1 MKNLTWQ
8 NPEQLFVAQELI
20 NKVKSKCCGIK
31 GKENSMPL
39 IYKPY
44 QATLA
49 NKEGQKLYYP
59 RLVKFGKMVN
69 TQKMAELIAEK
80 ASLTA
85 GDVHNVIR
93 NLMSVMREQ
102 LLNSRTVRL
111 EGLGTFT
118 MIAKAGGKGVEL
130 ESKVSSSQIT
140 SLRCQFTPEY
150 TRAANGSATRALT
163 TGVEFVHIKDVAGS
177 FVADDVVD
185 KDPDDGDEP
194 GGGGG
199 EAPDPAA

>member
-1 MKNLTWQ
+1 
-8 NPEQLFVAQELI
+8 
-20 NKVKSKCCGIK
+20 
-31 GKENSMPL
+31 MPL

-93 NLMSVMREQ
+93 NLMSVITCSPTSKSFKKSIN
-102 LLNSRTVRL
+102 NS
-111 EGLGTFT
+111 F
-118 MIAKAGGKGVEL
+118 
-130 ESKVSSSQIT
+130 ST
-140 SLRCQFTPEY
+140 SLPNKNLKPKSVKGLINLPIICCV
-150 TRAANGSATRALT
+150 SI
-163 TGVEFVHIKDVAGS
+163 IKQR
-177 FVADDVVD
+177 
-185 KDPDDGDEP
+185 
-194 GGGGG
+194 
-199 EAPDPAA
+199 

>member
-1 MKNLTWQ
+1 
-8 NPEQLFVAQELI
+8 
-20 NKVKSKCCGIK
+20 
-31 GKENSMPL
+31 MPL

-93 NLMSVMREQ
+93 NLMSVM
-102 LLNSRTVRL
+102 L
-111 EGLGTFT
+111 
-118 MIAKAGGKGVEL
+118 
-130 ESKVSSSQIT
+130 
-140 SLRCQFTPEY
+140 SLIHISEP
-150 TRAANGSATRALT
+150 TR
-163 TGVEFVHIKDVAGS
+163 
-177 FVADDVVD
+177 
-185 KDPDDGDEP
+185 PY
-194 GGGGG
+194 
-199 EAPDPAA
+199 

>member
-1 MKNLTWQ
+1 
-8 NPEQLFVAQELI
+8 
-20 NKVKSKCCGIK
+20 
-31 GKENSMPL
+31 MPL

-93 NLMSVMREQ
+93 NLMSVSGEVIEANAELDDKPELVNEDVYGNGWLIKISVSDPSELDELMSAAEYEQ
-102 LLNSRTVRL
+102 
-111 EGLGTFT
+111 
-118 MIAKAGGKGVEL
+118 MIAK
-130 ESKVSSSQIT
+130 
-140 SLRCQFTPEY
+140 
-150 TRAANGSATRALT
+150 
-163 TGVEFVHIKDVAGS
+163 
-177 FVADDVVD
+177 
-185 KDPDDGDEP
+185 
-194 GGGGG
+194 
-199 EAPDPAA
+199 

>member
-1 MKNLTWQ
+1 
-8 NPEQLFVAQELI
+8 
-20 NKVKSKCCGIK
+20 
-31 GKENSMPL
+31 MPL

-59 RLVKFGKMVN
+59 RLVKFG
-69 TQKMAELIAEK
+69 
-80 ASLTA
+80 
-85 GDVHNVIR
+85 
-93 NLMSVMREQ
+93 MSVMREQ

-185 KDPDDGDEP
+185 KDPVAEEEKRRTRPLDRKCSWQLNP
-194 GGGGG
+194 
-199 EAPDPAA
+199 

>member
-1 MKNLTWQ
+1 
-8 NPEQLFVAQELI
+8 
-20 NKVKSKCCGIK
+20 
-31 GKENSMPL
+31 MPL

-49 NKEGQKLYYP
+49 NKEGQKLFYP
-59 RLVKFGKMVN
+59 RLVKIGRTVN

-111 EGLGTFT
+111 EGLGLWLPKPAEKAWNRK
-118 MIAKAGGKGVEL
+118 AKSAARK
-130 ESKVSSSQIT
+130 SFRCAVSSRRS
-140 SLRCQFTPEY
+140 TPGLPE
-150 TRAANGSATRALT
+150 TR
-163 TGVEFVHIKDVAGS
+163 
-177 FVADDVVD
+177 
-185 KDPDDGDEP
+185 
-194 GGGGG
+194 
-199 EAPDPAA
+199 PAH

>member
-1 MKNLTWQ
+1 
-8 NPEQLFVAQELI
+8 
-20 NKVKSKCCGIK
+20 
-31 GKENSMPL
+31 MPL

-69 TQKMAELIAEK
+69 TQ
-80 ASLTA
+80 
-85 GDVHNVIR
+85 NVIR

>member
-1 MKNLTWQ
+1 
-8 NPEQLFVAQELI
+8 
-20 NKVKSKCCGIK
+20 
-31 GKENSMPL
+31 MPL

-93 NLMSVMREQ
+93 NLMTAMRKE
-102 LLNSRTVRL
+102 LLNSRSVRL

-118 MIAKAGGKGVEL
+118 MKACTQGHGVDQE
-130 ESKVSSSQIT
+130 EEVSPNQVAA
-140 SLRCQFTPEY
+140 LRCLFTPEY
-150 TRAANGSATRALT
+150 TRPAAIGTTRALLQ
-163 TGVEFVHIKDVAGS
+163 GVEFQKVSAIGGAINGGS
-177 FVADDVVD
+177 GSGDIVDD
-185 KDPDDGDEP
+185 PT
-194 GGGGG
+194 
-199 EAPDPAA
+199 A

>member
-1 MKNLTWQ
+1 
-8 NPEQLFVAQELI
+8 
-20 NKVKSKCCGIK
+20 
-31 GKENSMPL
+31 MPL

-49 NKEGQKLYYP
+49 NKEGQKLFYP
-59 RLVKFGKMVN
+59 RLVKIGRTVN

-118 MIAKAGGKGVEL
+118 MVAKACGKGVEQ
-130 ESKVSSSQIT
+130 ESSQQLANRFAALSVHAGVHPVCRKHDPRTDCRSGI
-140 SLRCQFTPEY
+140 C
-150 TRAANGSATRALT
+150 TRQRRSSRS
-163 TGVEFVHIKDVAGS
+163 DCRR
-177 FVADDVVD
+177 
-185 KDPDDGDEP
+185 
-194 GGGGG
+194 
-199 EAPDPAA
+199 

>member
-1 MKNLTWQ
+1 
-8 NPEQLFVAQELI
+8 
-20 NKVKSKCCGIK
+20 
-31 GKENSMPL
+31 MPL

-49 NKEGQKLYYP
+49 NKEGQKLFYP
-59 RLVKFGKMVN
+59 RLVKIGRTVN

-102 LLNSRTVRL
+102 LRNSRSVRL

-118 MIAKAGGKGVEL
+118 MVAKAWNRKAK
-130 ESKVSSSQIT
+130 SAARKSFRCAVSSRRS
-140 SLRCQFTPEY
+140 TPGLPE
-150 TRAANGSATRALT
+150 TR
-163 TGVEFVHIKDVAGS
+163 
-177 FVADDVVD
+177 
-185 KDPDDGDEP
+185 
-194 GGGGG
+194 
-199 EAPDPAA
+199 PAH

>member
-1 MKNLTWQ
+1 
-8 NPEQLFVAQELI
+8 
-20 NKVKSKCCGIK
+20 
-31 GKENSMPL
+31 MPL

-85 GDVHNVIR
+85 GDVHNVI
-93 NLMSVMREQ
+93 REQ

-177 FVADDVVD
+177 FVADDAID
-185 KDPDDGDEP
+185 KDPDDDNKP
-194 GGGGG
+194 GGGSG

>member
-1 MKNLTWQ
+1 
-8 NPEQLFVAQELI
+8 
-20 NKVKSKCCGIK
+20 
-31 GKENSMPL
+31 MPL

-49 NKEGQKLYYP
+49 NKEGQKLFYP
-59 RLVKFGKMVN
+59 RLVKIGRTVN

-118 MIAKAGGKGVEL
+118 MVAKACGKAK
-130 ESKVSSSQIT
+130 SAARKSFRCAVSSRRS
-140 SLRCQFTPEY
+140 TPGLPE
-150 TRAANGSATRALT
+150 TR
-163 TGVEFVHIKDVAGS
+163 
-177 FVADDVVD
+177 
-185 KDPDDGDEP
+185 
-194 GGGGG
+194 
-199 EAPDPAA
+199 PAH

>member
-1 MKNLTWQ
+1 
-8 NPEQLFVAQELI
+8 
-20 NKVKSKCCGIK
+20 
-31 GKENSMPL
+31 MPL

-44 QATLA
+44 QANIA
-49 NKEGQKLYYP
+49 NKAGQKLYYP
-59 RLVKFGKMVN
+59 RLVKFSKMVN

-80 ASLTA
+80 ASLTP

-118 MIAKAGGKGVEL
+118 MIAKAGGKGVVL
-130 ESKVSSSQIT
+130 ESKVSSSQIV

-150 TRAANGSATRALT
+150 TRSADGVTTRALT
-163 TGVEFVHIKDVAGS
+163 SGVEFVHVKDVAGG
-177 FVADDVVD
+177 FVDDVHSF
-185 KDPDDGDEP
+185 PTRRSSDESEERRV
-194 GGGGG
+194 GKECSSGKFCGSRI
-199 EAPDPAA
+199 ADYI

>member
-1 MKNLTWQ
+1 
-8 NPEQLFVAQELI
+8 
-20 NKVKSKCCGIK
+20 
-31 GKENSMPL
+31 MPL

-163 TGVEFVHIKDVAGS
+163 TGVEFVHIKDVAVRLWPTMS
-177 FVADDVVD
+177 LTKTRMTATNPVAEEEKRRTRPLDR
-185 KDPDDGDEP
+185 KCSWQLNP
-194 GGGGG
+194 
-199 EAPDPAA
+199 

>member
-1 MKNLTWQ
+1 
-8 NPEQLFVAQELI
+8 
-20 NKVKSKCCGIK
+20 
-31 GKENSMPL
+31 MPL

-69 TQKMAELIAEK
+69 TQKME
-80 ASLTA
+80 
-85 GDVHNVIR
+85 
-93 NLMSVMREQ
+93 
-102 LLNSRTVRL
+102 
-111 EGLGTFT
+111 
-118 MIAKAGGKGVEL
+118 
-130 ESKVSSSQIT
+130 VSSSQIT

>member
-1 MKNLTWQ
+1 
-8 NPEQLFVAQELI
+8 
-20 NKVKSKCCGIK
+20 
-31 GKENSMPL
+31 MPL

-49 NKEGQKLYYP
+49 NKEGQKLFYP
-59 RLVKFGKMVN
+59 RLVKIGRTVN

-130 ESKVSSSQIT
+130 ENKVSSSQIT

-163 TGVEFVHIKDVAGS
+163 TGVEFVHIK
-177 FVADDVVD
+177 ADNRSLFRGFAIRCLLWYMGNSKKRSARYTIADSRIGV
-185 KDPDDGDEP
+185 PCRS
-194 GGGGG
+194 
-199 EAPDPAA
+199 

>member
-1 MKNLTWQ
+1 
-8 NPEQLFVAQELI
+8 
-20 NKVKSKCCGIK
+20 
-31 GKENSMPL
+31 MPL

-130 ESKVSSSQIT
+130 EGKVSCTQIT

-150 TRAANGSATRALT
+150 TRSASGVTTRALT
-163 TGVEFVHIKDVAGS
+163 TGVEFVHIKDVAGL
-177 FVADDVVD
+177 FAGGGDDSG
-185 KDPDDGDEP
+185 KPDDGGSDS
-194 GGGGG
+194 GGDDSGNGGDG
-199 EAPDPAA
+199 EAPDPTV

>member
-1 MKNLTWQ
+1 
-8 NPEQLFVAQELI
+8 
-20 NKVKSKCCGIK
+20 
-31 GKENSMPL
+31 MPL

-44 QATLA
+44 QANMA

-59 RLVKFGKMVN
+59 RLVKIGKVVN

-118 MIAKAGGKGVEL
+118 MVAKAGGRGVEL
-130 ESKVSSSQIT
+130 ESKVSSTQIV

-150 TRAANGSATRALT
+150 TRSAGVATRALT
-163 TGVEFVHIKDVAGS
+163 AGVEFVHVKDVAKGS
-177 FVADDVVD
+177 IGTGETPDPE
-185 KDPDDGDEP
+185 DPDDP
-194 GGGGG
+194 SGGGSG
-199 EAPDPAA
+199 EAPDPIG